1 MDETKDIIL
10 DGIKEEDLL
19 KIPVE
24 EKPIKQKK
32 ILTTILTV
40 FLILLVLSYVW
51 VSYGID
57 DIIASLIKSRTLEEN
72 KIKINDTS
80 YLIFEK
86 GTYIKLLE
94 EYLKNQDK
102 EFKACLAGE
111 IKGDYKVNS
120 IVIPEME
127 EQSFSQV
134 ISKSC
139 PEGTIA
145 ELHSQ
150 PYRKCIES
158 EQDIKTKKLTNKPER
173 LMIIMCEKYRFNF
186 Y

>member
-1 MDETKDIIL
+1 MNETKDIIL

-24 EKPIKQKK
+24 EKPSKWKK
-32 ILTTILTV
+32 AITITLTI
-40 FLILLVLSYVW
+40 FMILLVLSYVW

-57 DIIASLIKSRTLEEN
+57 DIVASLMESKTLEEN
-72 KIKINDTS
+72 KIRINDTS

-86 GTYIKLLE
+86 GTYSKLLE

-111 IKGDYKVNS
+111 IKGDYKVSS
-120 IVIPEME
+120 IVIPEMA

-173 LMIIMCEKYRFNF
+173 LMVIMCEKYRFNF